1 MKHPYL
7 KSYQPPIPCLQVM
20 LGYPD
25 ESLKLGPL
33 KAIVDTGADGT
44 LVPQPLLDELDA
56 PFVDEGRIR
65 SHWGEWRTIQFFT
78 IDIGVDGL
86 RFPAIEVVGDEQG
99 KEIVL
104 GRNFLNKLNLLLR
117 GPAHLVD
124 LLDR

>member
-1 MKHPYL
+1 MKDAF
-7 KSYQPPIPCLQVM
+7 V
-20 LGYPD
+20 
-25 ESLKLGPL
+25 
-33 KAIVDTGADGT
+33 ATGENGV
-44 LVPQPLLDELDA
+44 L
-56 PFVDEGRIR
+56 
-65 SHWGEWRTIQFFT
+65 SSFFT

-117 GPAHLVD
+117 DPAHLVD